1 MVEDDRGDLES
12 ALMLVEA
19 ILIEGLEARACWY
32 CVELQSGHA
41 ATIGAPLSDN
51 RKIRKHTFVILSDYT
66 RIIKLLIPFSP
77 LSVLR
82 VFLFILLP
90 ATTMGN
96 PETEEPLETYAGR
109 KWYWRVPFTSS
120 KIYPPP
126 SSPTPIPDT
135 TASWISCLTFSWMS
149 TILSQGYARP
159 LHPDDMYDLG
169 GGRSSALYAKRLV
182 DSFERRREDANAFN
196 TRLQAGQVNR
206 KAKRNFLG
214 MKKQQ
219 GPETPDELEQRMRKP
234 SLILA
239 MNDAVFWWFWTG
251 GLFRLVA
258 DVGTIISPLLVK
270 VCDQSTSLVHYAERT
285 RLNRL

>member
-1 MVEDDRGDLES
+1 
-12 ALMLVEA
+12 
-19 ILIEGLEARACWY
+19 
-32 CVELQSGHA
+32 
-41 ATIGAPLSDN
+41 
-51 RKIRKHTFVILSDYT
+51 
-66 RIIKLLIPFSP
+66 
-77 LSVLR
+77 
-82 VFLFILLP
+82 
-90 ATTMGN
+90 
-96 PETEEPLETYAGR
+96 
-109 KWYWRVPFTSS
+109 
-120 KIYPPP
+120 
-126 SSPTPIPDT
+126 
-135 TASWISCLTFSWMS
+135 MS

-206 KAKRNFLG
+206 KTKRNLLG
-214 MKKQQ
+214 MKRQQ
-219 GPETPDELEQRMRKP
+219 EPETADELEQRMRKP

-258 DVGTIISPLLVK
+258 DVGTITSPLLVK
-270 VCDQSTSLVHYAERT
+270 VCDQITSLVHYAERT